1 VWQRFWENSQGLLAV
16 VSKRSQ
22 FLSYSEKEAK
32 IFLATNMAF
41 TAYIFQEDYD
51 RLTKQE
57 ITHASQQQRGGSLFG
72 QWTSTGNPVIHRVMS
87 FGHSQSSRDVTAREL
102 FDGFRVC
109 YIGEWRPVQAS
120 SYSDMQARERLR
132 GREPLARFLV
142 LDVSRTDIVP
152 FLLNRQTAQQVRGTL
167 EKLPG
172 RNPFN
177 KTESFQEPMPR
188 RDYYDDP
195 LRYPLAQE
203 GQPNL
208 SHQVPRASQF
218 QEAITT
224 VPQWYSGNE
233 GSKTFQNVFQG
244 IKEIAVMGD
253 VGITRDTKSQ
263 DISLSFVEK
272 VYRKKWE
279 IKFPANFPAA
289 GAVLI
294 EDPEAYKPKR
304 QPQRGCDKVN
314 QAVKNIISRI
324 KTGSL
329 LT

>member
-1 VWQRFWENSQGLLAV
+1 VWQRFWENSQGLLAIV
-16 VSKRSQ
+16 AKRSQ

-87 FGHSQSSRDVTAREL
+87 FSHSQSSRDAAAREL
-102 FDGFRVC
+102 YDGFRVC

-120 SYSDMQARERLR
+120 SYSDMQAREHLR
-132 GREPLARFLV
+132 GRDAPTRFLV
-142 LDVSRTDIVP
+142 LDVSMADVVP
-152 FLLNRQTAQQVRGTL
+152 FLLNRQTAQQERGRL
-167 EKLPG
+167 ENLPG
-172 RNPFN
+172 KNPFN
-177 KTESFQEPMPR
+177 KRESFQEPMPR
-188 RDYYDDP
+188 RDYHDP
-195 LRYPLAQE
+195 LRYQLGQT
-203 GQPNL
+203 GQPNF
-208 SHQVPRASQF
+208 SHQVPRTSQF
-218 QEAITT
+218 QVAITT
-224 VPQWYSGNE
+224 VPQWYSGDE
-233 GSKTFQNVFQG
+233 GSKNFEKVLQG
-244 IKEIAVMGD
+244 IKEIAAMGD
-253 VGITRDTKSQ
+253 VDITRDTKSQ

-272 VYRKKWE
+272 AYGKKWE

-294 EDPEAYKPKR
+294 EDPGAYKPKR
-304 QPQRGCDKVN
+304 QPLRGCDKVS
-314 QAVKNIISRI
+314 QAVKNIISCIRR
-324 KTGSL
+324 GSF

>member
-1 VWQRFWENSQGLLAV
+1 MWQRFWENSQGLLAI

-87 FGHSQSSRDVTAREL
+87 FSHSQSSRDAAAREL
-102 FDGFRVC
+102 YDGFRVC

-120 SYSDMQARERLR
+120 SHNDMQARERLR

-152 FLLNRQTAQQVRGTL
+152 FLLNRQTAQQERGRL

-172 RNPFN
+172 KNPFN
-177 KTESFQEPMPR
+177 KRESFQERMPR
-188 RDYYDDP
+188 SDYHDP
-195 LRYPLAQE
+195 LRYQWAQE
-203 GQPNL
+203 GQPKL
-208 SHQVPRASQF
+208 SHQVPGASQF

-224 VPQWYSGNE
+224 VPQWYSADE
-233 GSKTFQNVFQG
+233 GSKNFQKVLQG
-244 IKEIAVMGD
+244 IKEIAMGD
-253 VGITRDTKSQ
+253 VDITRDTRSQ

-272 VYRKKWE
+272 AYRKKWE
-279 IKFPANFPAA
+279 IKFPADFPAA

-294 EDPEAYKPKR
+294 ENPGPYEPKG
-304 QPQRGCDKVN
+304 QPQRGCDKVS
-314 QAVKNIISRI
+314 QAVKNIISCIRR
-324 KTGSL
+324 GSL